1 MIHVLFNHL
10 RLWNSRTSR
19 IMPYIKD
26 AHCWNGKWKV
36 SNDICFTIY
45 TKNNKMYIFFRYEIL
60 CRVQVTR
67 KLYFNDVIM
76 PVSSPLELKSNQ
88 FEARTDTIGLNRPCC
103 SILFFAF
110 CTQRSLL
117 LLVIVRWVTFCS

>member
-1 MIHVLFNHL
+1 
-10 RLWNSRTSR
+10 
-19 IMPYIKD
+19 
-26 AHCWNGKWKV
+26 
-36 SNDICFTIY
+36 
-45 TKNNKMYIFFRYEIL
+45 MYIFFRYEIL

-76 PVSSPLELKSNQ
+76 VSSPLELKSNQ
-88 FEARTDTIGLNRPCC
+88 FEASTDTIGLNRPCC